1 MNTVGR
7 LSVLAMAALSCSKE
21 YTVVA
26 LEPDVNPSDYM
37 PCEFSPADDA
47 HMSVYDCNPVFETT
61 DEMWF
66 SDTSA
71 GADMNVGSVGFY
83 TNLVMGYPVYQIWY
97 TARLDE
103 GTSAE
108 EGTDFLA
115 DWGLGTAVSENG
127 VDWDPHV
134 DNALMGEIEGA
145 WDQDGMNAIQIARDD
160 RHDRYVMSYQGYRF
174 DGVSFSIGVG
184 AAESRD
190 GVRWSRTDANP
201 VLMQGV
207 EYEGGLFID
216 WPLALY
222 VSEGGGIT
230 SYMGAH
236 TSADVVDMYA
246 VEVSEDLSE
255 WHIFDDPV
263 LTAGPE
269 SYDQAGITAASVV
282 KLGDTFY
289 MFYIGAGGWE
299 DIIGGARVP
308 VSQTLNLA
316 TSATGISW
324 TKHSG
329 NPISVHLTSAKE
341 LDGVAAQVVGDTI
354 HLWVTDN
361 YAEPTATSVRA
372 AVGYYLYTP

>member
-21 YTVVA
+21 YNVVA

-66 SDTSA
+66 DDVAA
-71 GADMNVGSVGFY
+71 GADMNVGSVGFF

-103 GTSAE
+103 GGLE

-127 VDWDPHV
+127 VDWDPHA
-134 DNALMGEIEGA
+134 DNALMREVDGA

-160 RHDRYVMSYQGYRF
+160 RHDRYVMTYQGYRSD
-174 DGVSFSIGVG
+174 DGTYSVGVG

-190 GVRWSRTDANP
+190 GVNWTRSEANP

-230 SYMGAH
+230 SYMGAS
-236 TSADVVDMYA
+236 TTDDVVDMYA
-246 VEVSEDLSE
+246 VEVSEDLTG
-255 WHIFDDPV
+255 WHIFGDPV

-289 MFYIGAGGWE
+289 MFYIGAAGWE
-299 DIIGGARVP
+299 DIGGGARAP
-308 VSQTLNLA
+308 VTQTLSLA

-324 TKHSG
+324 TKHRD
-329 NPISVHLTSAKE
+329 NPIAVELTAAKE

-354 HLWVTDN
+354 HLWLTDN
-361 YAEPTATSVRA
+361 YAGPAEPLRG